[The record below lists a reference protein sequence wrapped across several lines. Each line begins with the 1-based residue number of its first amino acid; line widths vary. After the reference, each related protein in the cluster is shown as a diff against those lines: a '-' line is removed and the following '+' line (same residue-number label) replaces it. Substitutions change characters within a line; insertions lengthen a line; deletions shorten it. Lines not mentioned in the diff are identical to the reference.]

1 MKLSIFAILKKN
13 FNVPSQSPYF
23 SHIHTGGFMRFTTLA
38 AALLVAAFLIG
49 CGGSQPLPQTDTG
62 DVPEWYANIP
72 TDPNFLYAVNT
83 STSRDMQLAVDKS
96 MQAARTE
103 VGRQVEVKIN
113 ALQKRFQE
121 ETGIGDDAQLLD
133 QFTQASKTV
142 VSTSLSGSKEKQK
155 KIVKDGNN
163 WRAYVLVEYPLGA
176 AQEALRE
183 QIKKNEQLYTRFRA
197 SQTYKELDDEVE
209 KYEKYKKENK

>member
-1 MKLSIFAILKKN
+1 
-13 FNVPSQSPYF
+13 
-23 SHIHTGGFMRFTTLA
+23 MRKFH
-38 AALLVAAFLIG
+38 LLVAVIISAMYVVG

-62 DVPEWYANIP
+62 DVPEWYSNVP
-72 TDPNFLYAVNT
+72 VDPNYLYSVNT
-83 STSRDMQLAVDKS
+83 STSRDMQLAVDKAL
-96 MQAARTE
+96 QAARTE
-103 VGRQVEVKIN
+103 LGRQVEVKVN

-197 SQTYKELDDEVE
+197 SQTYKELDDEVQ
-209 KYEKYKKENK
+209 KYEQSKKEAIQPPQQ

>member
-1 MKLSIFAILKKN
+1 MRTYSSI
-13 FNVPSQSPYF
+13 
-23 SHIHTGGFMRFTTLA
+23 LA
-38 AALLVAAFLIG
+38 AALFALLLIG

-62 DVPEWYANIP
+62 DVPEWYANVP
-72 TDPNFLYAVNT
+72 ADPNFLYSVNT
-83 STSRDMQLAVDKS
+83 STSKDMQLAVDKA

-103 VGRQVEVKIN
+103 IGRQVEVKVN

-163 WRAYVLVEYPLGA
+163 WRAYVLIEYPLGA

-197 SQTYKELDDEVE
+197 SQTYKELDDEVQ
-209 KYEKYKKENK
+209 KYENYKKGEQSTPTPQ

>member
-1 MKLSIFAILKKN
+1 
-13 FNVPSQSPYF
+13 
-23 SHIHTGGFMRFTTLA
+23 MRYTSLA
-38 AALLVAAFLIG
+38 AALLVVLFIVG

-62 DVPEWYANIP
+62 DVPEWYASVPN
-72 TDPNFLYAVNT
+72 DPNFLYAVNT
-83 STSRDMQLAVDKS
+83 STSRDMQLAVEKAV
-96 MQAARTE
+96 QAARVE
-103 VGRQVEVKIN
+103 VGRQVEVKVN

-133 QFTQASKTV
+133 QFTAASKTV

-197 SQTYKELDDEVE
+197 SQTYQELDAEVE
-209 KYEKYKKENK
+209 KYEKYKKEQP

>member
-1 MKLSIFAILKKN
+1 MQILKSLCATAL
-13 FNVPSQSPYF
+13 VA
-23 SHIHTGGFMRFTTLA
+23 M
-38 AALLVAAFLIG
+38 LLVG
-49 CGGSQPLPQTDTG
+49 CGGGSEPLQKTDTG
-62 DVPEWYANIP
+62 DVPDWYLNKP
-72 TDPNFLYAVNT
+72 EDPNYLHAVNT
-83 STSRDMQLAVDKS
+83 STSKDMQTAVDKAT
-96 MQAARTE
+96 QAARTE
-103 VGRQVEVKIN
+103 VGRQVEIKIN
-113 ALQKRFQE
+113 ALQKRFTE

-155 KIVKDGNN
+155 KLVKDGNN

-197 SQTYKELDDEVE
+197 SQTFKELDDEVN
-209 KYEKYKKENK
+209 KYEQSKKPQ